1 MKQKM
6 KTKSTKIEFKS
17 LELDVLNTNGESV
30 EKINFDE
37 TVFDG
42 KINPNLMHQAVVT
55 YLANKRSGLA
65 CTKTK
70 GEVRGGG
77 RKPWRQKG
85 TGRARVGSNRSPLWR
100 GGGVTFGP
108 KPHSFN
114 KDLPKKMKLLALK
127 SSLNVKM
134 HEEKIIVL
142 NELTSVSPK
151 TKDFVKIINN
161 LKLDKDKIRL
171 VLVSVENNIKLGS
184 SNLEKVLLCRAD
196 DVNTIDVL
204 NCKKLIITKD
214 ALKVVQER
222 VKKCL

>member
-127 SSLNVKM
+127 SSLNVKL

>member
-1 MKQKM
+1 M

-37 TVFDG
+37 TIFDG

>member
-37 TVFDG
+37 TIFDG

>member
-1 MKQKM
+1 MKQEM

-127 SSLNVKM
+127 SSLNVKL

-161 LKLDKDKIRL
+161 LKLNQDKIRL

-204 NCKKLIITKD
+204 NCKKLIITKE
-214 ALKVVQER
+214 ALKVVEER

>member
-127 SSLNVKM
+127 SSLNVKL

-161 LKLDKDKIRL
+161 LKLNQDKIRL

-204 NCKKLIITKD
+204 NCKKLIITKE
-214 ALKVVQER
+214 ALKVVEER

>member
-37 TVFDG
+37 TIFDG

-127 SSLNVKM
+127 SSLNVKL

-161 LKLDKDKIRL
+161 LKLNQDKIRL

-204 NCKKLIITKD
+204 NCKKLIITKE
-214 ALKVVQER
+214 ALKVVEER

>member
-17 LELDVLNTNGESV
+17 LELDVLNTKGESV
-30 EKINFDE
+30 EKTKLDE
-37 TVFDG
+37 TIFDG

>member
-1 MKQKM
+1 M

-37 TVFDG
+37 TIFDG

-127 SSLNVKM
+127 SSLNVKL

-161 LKLDKDKIRL
+161 LKLNQDKIRL

-204 NCKKLIITKD
+204 NCKKLIITKE
-214 ALKVVQER
+214 ALKVVEER

>member
-1 MKQKM
+1 MKQEM